1 MEGLTIAIVGLGL
14 MGGSL
19 AAALTAARQSP
30 SVAPAPSFTVRGVA
44 RRAES
49 IAAALEQGY
58 IDEGTTDAVAGVRD
72 ADVVILGAPVRAT
85 IDLMQGLAGHFKP
98 GCIVSDLGSTKA
110 AIAQAMADLP
120 PHVDPI
126 GGHPMCGK
134 EVSGLQAADA
144 GLFQGR
150 AYILTPLPRTS
161 DRAIATLQE
170 MIRLIG
176 ARCVILEP
184 DRHDRLVAA
193 VSHLPYVLAACLVNV
208 AAGLSAE
215 DEMLWELVSSGF
227 RDTSRLAASEPTM
240 MQDILMTNRENI
252 RQMIG
257 RFSRCL
263 AQCDEFLAHNN
274 EAALAEWIGTA
285 RRRREGIFQ

>member
-19 AAALTAARQSP
+19 AAALRAAR
-30 SVAPAPSFTVRGVA
+30 APQFTVRGVA

-58 IDEGTTDAVAGVRD
+58 IDEGTTDAVTGVRD
-72 ADVVILGAPVRAT
+72 ADVVIIGAPVRAS
-85 IDLMQGLAGHFKP
+85 IGLMEELAPHCRP
-98 GCIVSDLGSTKA
+98 GCIISDLGSTKA

-134 EVSGLQAADA
+134 EVSGLQAADS

-176 ARCVILEP
+176 ARCVILEA

-193 VSHLPYVLAACLVNV
+193 VSHLPYLLAACLVTG
-208 AAGLSAE
+208 ADGLSAE
-215 DEMLWELVSSGF
+215 DEVLWELVSSGF

-252 RQMIG
+252 RQMVG

-263 AQCDEFLAHNN
+263 AQCDELLADNS
-274 EAALAEWIGTA
+274 EAALAEWIRAA

>member
-19 AAALTAARQSP
+19 AAALRAARHSQLAARGP
-30 SVAPAPSFTVRGVA
+30 QFTVRGVA

-49 IAAALEQGY
+49 VLAAIERGY

-72 ADVVILGAPVRAT
+72 ADVVIFGAPVRAS
-85 IDLMQGLAGHFKP
+85 IRLMEVLAPHCRP

-110 AIAQAMADLP
+110 AITQAMGDLP
-120 PHVDPI
+120 PHVDPL

-134 EVSGLQAADA
+134 EVAGLQAADA
-144 GLFQGR
+144 SLFQGR

-161 DRAIATLQE
+161 DRALATLQE
-170 MIRLIG
+170 MIRLVG

-193 VSHLPYVLAACLVNV
+193 VSHLPYLLAACLVTV
-208 AAGLSAE
+208 ADGLSAE
-215 DEMLWELVSSGF
+215 DEVLWELVSSGF

-252 RQMIG
+252 RQMVG

-263 AQCDEFLAHNN
+263 AQCDELLANSS
-274 EAALAEWIGTA
+274 EAALAEWIRAA
-285 RRRREGIFQ
+285 RRRREGMFR